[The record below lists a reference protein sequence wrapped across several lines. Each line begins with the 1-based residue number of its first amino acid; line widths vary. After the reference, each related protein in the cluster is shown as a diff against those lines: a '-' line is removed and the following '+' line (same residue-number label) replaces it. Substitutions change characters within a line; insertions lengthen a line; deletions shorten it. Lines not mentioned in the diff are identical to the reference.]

1 MVGSGTRKARATSS
15 VDRPPSS
22 RRVSATCA
30 SVESAGWQQVKTRR
44 SRSSCTGPTSS
55 GVPGSSLPGESIATS
70 PSSSRPRDSRRRRS
84 MARLRAVV
92 MIQPPGL
99 GGGPSPGHLLKAT
112 ANASC
117 TASSATSMSPK
128 TRIRAATDRPDSS
141 RKIWPMAASSTFGAS
156 SPSRTQSGLPVRER
170 ADLDRRLDDL
180 GDLRRPGE
188 RGIEVLG
195 LDDVEA
201 AEVLLRLGEGAIGSQ
216 HVAVGRAHDG
226 GRLGLVKAAGEDP
239 GAGRL
244 HLLLDEQDLLVGLLH
259 LLIGHGVAGLALDA
273 VDGQQVPGHGGS
285 PSWWRVRPASHPYN
299 ERLRPVG
306 TRPQGEHVRAG
317 WGRPRPLVARPRN
330 PWAEAGVARDGD
342 VGDDWRLAEPLRTV
356 ASARYRSG
364 ADRATDGPKHPPGA
378 AGARRRSEWEPTK

>member
-22 RRVSATCA
+22 RRVS
-30 SVESAGWQQVKTRR
+30 
-44 SRSSCTGPTSS
+44 
-55 GVPGSSLPGESIATS
+55 ATS

-141 RKIWPMAASSTFGAS
+141 RKIRPMAASSAVGAA
-156 SPSRTQSGLPVRER
+156 SPSRTRSGLPVRER

-188 RGIEVLG
+188 RGVEVLG
-195 LDDVEA
+195 LDDVEP
-201 AEVLLRLGEGAIGSQ
+201 AEVLLRLGERAVGGQDVAIGL
-216 HVAVGRAHDG
+216 AHDG
-226 GRLGLVKAAGEDP
+226 GRVGLVKAAGEDP

-244 HLLLDEQDLLVGLLH
+244 HVLLDEQDLLVGLLH
-259 LLIGHGVAGLALDA
+259 LLIGHAVAGLALDGM
-273 VDGQQVPGHGGS
+273 DGQQVPRHGGP
-285 PSWWRVRPASHPYN
+285 PSWWRARPASHPYY
-299 ERLRPVG
+299 ERPGPDGHVLSSSRHSRPLIA
-306 TRPQGEHVRAG
+306 TRAARATRSIWPPPPRAG
-317 WGRPRPLVARPRN
+317 RAPRRPA
-330 PWAEAGVARDGD
+330 
-342 VGDDWRLAEPLRTV
+342 
-356 ASARYRSG
+356 
-364 ADRATDGPKHPPGA
+364 
-378 AGARRRSEWEPTK
+378 ARRPGGRRSPRSSCVRQVAPPPLLPG